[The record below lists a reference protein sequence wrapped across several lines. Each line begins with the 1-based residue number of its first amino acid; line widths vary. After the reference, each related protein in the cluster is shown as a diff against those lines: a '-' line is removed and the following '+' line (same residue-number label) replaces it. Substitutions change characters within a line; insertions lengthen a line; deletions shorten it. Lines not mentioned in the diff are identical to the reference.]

1 MLFEEFSSAPQEDGG
16 DFEMA
21 KLAEE
26 QIEQALKALP
36 GWAREAETIVK
47 TFAFEWFTLAMGFVT
62 KVALLA
68 ERFDHHPDI
77 DIRYKSVRLVLTSH
91 DSGGLTERD
100 INLAKEIEA
109 IQ

>member
-1 MLFEEFSSAPQEDGG
+1 
-16 DFEMA
+16 MA
-21 KLAEE
+21 VVEPLAEE

-36 GWAREAETIVK
+36 GWVREAETIVK
-47 TFAFEWFTLAMGFVT
+47 TFTFEWFTPAMGFVT

-77 DIRYKSVRLVLTSH
+77 DIRYKTVRLLLTSH